1 MSRGGLNISCFST
14 NSTAIEEAAKV
25 LNRALAHGDTT
36 AIMNTLGV
44 IARERG
50 MSHVARETGLAR
62 ESLYRSTDAKGN
74 PEFATALRVLASIGL
89 RLEA

>member
-50 MSHVARETGLAR
+50 MSHVARE
-62 ESLYRSTDAKGN
+62 SLYRSTDAKGN